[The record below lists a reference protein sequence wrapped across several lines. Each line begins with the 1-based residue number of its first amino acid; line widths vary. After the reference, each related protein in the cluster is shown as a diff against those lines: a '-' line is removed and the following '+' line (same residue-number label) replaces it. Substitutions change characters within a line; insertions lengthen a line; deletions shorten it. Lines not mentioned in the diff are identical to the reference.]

1 MDMVSDRNM
10 ELTLPLVPDIEVAA
24 AEAASELAKSLGM
37 RPEEID
43 EIAHAVIEACI
54 NVREHAACD
63 DERIYLRFTGSVN
76 AEGSRLD
83 IWVTDRGRG
92 FDPSEVRKRQASR
105 PDGPRKRGWG
115 LQIIA
120 AHMDEVSID
129 SSPSGT
135 TLHMVK
141 KGRSQES

>member
-1 MDMVSDRNM
+1 MDAVSDRDM

-24 AEAASELAKSLGM
+24 AEAAGELAKALGM
-37 RPEEID
+37 MPDEVD

-63 DERIYLRFTGSVN
+63 DERIYLRFTGSVSKD
-76 AEGSRLD
+76 GPQLD

-92 FDPSEVRKRQASR
+92 FDPEEVRRRQASR

-115 LQIIA
+115 LQIIG
-120 AHMDEVSID
+120 AHMDEVDID
-129 SSPSGT
+129 SGSSGT

-141 KGRSQES
+141 KGRSQGS

>member
-1 MDMVSDRNM
+1 MNTVSDRNM

-24 AEAASELAKSLGM
+24 AEAASDLAKALGM
-37 RPEEID
+37 RSDEID
-43 EIAHAVIEACI
+43 EIAHAIIEACI

-63 DERIYLRFTGSVN
+63 DERIYLRFIGSVT
-76 AEGSRLD
+76 AAGPRLD
-83 IWVTDRGRG
+83 VWVTDRGRG
-92 FDPSEVRKRQASR
+92 FDPAAVRKRQASR

-115 LQIIA
+115 LQIIE

-129 SSPSGT
+129 SGSSGT

>member
-43 EIAHAVIEACI
+43 EIAHAIIEACI

-63 DERIYLRFTGSVN
+63 DERIYLRFTGSAD

-92 FDPSEVRKRQASR
+92 FDPAEVRKRQASR